1 MHDRIASVLRNRL
14 RTAASPIFHAGVDRA
29 GQRVVLHLTGPAD
42 ARVLVAE
49 TQAALGAAGIVAKVV
64 VKQHDSLELAR
75 AKTLEQLL
83 SPFEHDFNLFD
94 PTAVVG
100 RARVV
105 VSAVRE
111 ARAEAGKNLR
121 GVFLDPVSRILYV
134 IAARKADS
142 VDLETRLLGAI
153 DRATAQ
159 TGSHFNRPP
168 LTVCIVGM
176 LPMRPLV
183 PVDRA
188 SLRLRPVIGRA
199 RGLRALAA
207 GVAAALGVG
216 GIATVA
222 MAQTGPAVSGANAK
236 IQLEGGYLKND
247 NNSDGWAGTAA
258 GALTAPIG
266 QQFGVQFDG
275 AVGSFDGDFYW
286 GAGGHLFWRDPG
298 QGMLGVFGQ
307 VSSMNKASLYRAG
320 VEGDAY
326 LGRFTLGGHVGYQA
340 GNDSHK
346 VHVDDGVIAG
356 LRLKYYVTD
365 NFALQASGGIE
376 ATSWY
381 GRGGFEYQPGFAAL
395 PGLSVFADAGA
406 GSDHH
411 VFALAGIRYYFGN
424 DKTLIRRHREDDPDL
439 LPLTE
444 IQKFERK
451 SRAAS
456 APPYNPPS

>member
-1 MHDRIASVLRNRL
+1 MQDQIASVLQSHL
-14 RTAASPIFHAGVDRA
+14 RSAAWPVFHAGVDQR
-29 GQRVVLHLTGPAD
+29 GSRVVLHLTGGSDAD
-42 ARVLVAE
+42 RLIETTRDVLK
-49 TQAALGAAGIVAKVV
+49 AAGLEAKVV
-64 VKQHDSLELAR
+64 VKQHDAARMAR

-83 SPFEHDFNLFD
+83 APFDHEANLFD

-105 VSAVRE
+105 MSAVHD
-111 ARAEAGKNLR
+111 ARLEMKSTLR
-121 GVFLDPVSRILYV
+121 GVFLDPVSRVLYV
-134 IAARKADS
+134 IAGKNADAAA
-142 VDLETRLLGAI
+142 LESSLMAAI
-153 DRATAQ
+153 DRATAR

-168 LTVCIVGM
+168 LTVRIVNM

-222 MAQTGPAVSGANAK
+222 LAQTAPAVSGANAK
-236 IQLEGGYLKND
+236 IQIEGGYLKND
-247 NNSDGWAGTAA
+247 DGASGLAGVAA
-258 GALTAPIG
+258 GALTAPLG

-275 AVGSFDGDFYW
+275 AVGSFDGEFYW
-286 GAGGHLFWRDPG
+286 GAGGHLFWRDPA
-298 QGMLGVFGQ
+298 QGLVGAFGQ
-307 VSSMNKASLYRAG
+307 VSAFNGATLYRAG
-320 VEGDAY
+320 IEGDAY
-326 LGRFTLGGHVGYQA
+326 LNRFTLGGHVGYQT

-346 VHVDDGVIAG
+346 AHVDHGVIAG
-356 LRLKYYVTD
+356 VHLKYYLTD
-365 NFALQASGGIE
+365 NFALQTSGGIE
-376 ATSWY
+376 GPSWY

-395 PGLSVFADAGA
+395 PGLSIFADAGG

-439 LPLTE
+439 LPLNE
-444 IQKFERK
+444 VQKFERK
-451 SRAAS
+451 KRNFSPGSGA
-456 APPYNPPS
+456 

>member
-1 MHDRIASVLRNRL
+1 MQDQIASVLQNHL
-14 RTAASPIFHAGVDRA
+14 RSAATPVFHAGVDKA
-29 GQRVVLHLTGPAD
+29 GTRVVLHMTGAGSSKRLAD
-42 ARVLVAE
+42 EARDVLK
-49 TQAALGAAGIVAKVV
+49 AAGIDATVV
-64 VKQHDSLELAR
+64 VKQHDAQKMAR

-83 SPFEHDFNLFD
+83 SPFEHDTNLFD

-105 VSAVRE
+105 MSAVRD
-111 ARAEAGKNLR
+111 ARVEMKSALR

-134 IAARKADS
+134 IAGKNADAS
-142 VDLETRLLGAI
+142 SLEASLMAAI
-153 DRATAQ
+153 DRATAL

-168 LTVCIVGM
+168 LSVRIVNM
-176 LPMRPLV
+176 LPIRPLV
-183 PVDRA
+183 PVDRG

-222 MAQTGPAVSGANAK
+222 VAQTGPAVSGANAK
-236 IQLEGGYLKND
+236 IQLEGGYLKTD
-247 NNSDGWAGTAA
+247 NNNDGLAGAVA

-275 AVGSFDGDFYW
+275 AAGVFDGDFYW
-286 GAGGHLFWRDPG
+286 GAGGHLFWREPSQGLVGAFG
-298 QGMLGVFGQ
+298 QISAMNGATLSRLGVE
-307 VSSMNKASLYRAG
+307 A
-320 VEGDAY
+320 DAY
-326 LGRFTLGGHVGYQA
+326 LGRFTLGGHAGYQF
-340 GNDSHK
+340 GSDSKK

-356 LRLKYYVTD
+356 VHLKYYVTD
-365 NFALQASGGIE
+365 NFMLQASGGIE
-376 ATSWY
+376 GPSWY

-395 PGLSVFADAGA
+395 PGLSIFADAGG

-444 IQKFERK
+444 VQKFERK
-451 SRAAS
+451 KHVANTGS
-456 APPYNPPS
+456 A